1 MKGIAFQEN
10 NENIKKIIIQ
20 MEPIKPPKRIIKKQH
35 LNQGDYTK

>member
-10 NENIKKIIIQ
+10 KENIKKIIIQ